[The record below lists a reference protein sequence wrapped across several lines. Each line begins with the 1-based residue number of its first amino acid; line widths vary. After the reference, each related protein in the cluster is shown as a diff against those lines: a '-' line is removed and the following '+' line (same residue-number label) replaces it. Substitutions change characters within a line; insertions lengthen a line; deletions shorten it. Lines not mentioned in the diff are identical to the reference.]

1 MNNTSPPPRLGLSGR
16 LAAAFQSNPLTPVLA
31 IMGLLLGMVAVLI
44 TPREEEPQIDVTMA
58 NVFVPFVGASA
69 RDVEQLVST
78 PLEQKLSEIEGI
90 KHVYSTSRPGMAI
103 LTVEYTVG
111 IERQP
116 AIVRLYNQ
124 VYSNQDWLPPGMGV
138 GQPLIKPKGID
149 DVPVMSLTLWTE
161 DAQRGATG
169 LAEVAHTLETEIKR
183 IEGTRDVYT
192 IGAPDRVVAV
202 TLDPAK
208 LAAYNLTVSDLSS
221 ALQAANAVRQV
232 GERVGADGAVP
243 VTAGAFLVDADA
255 VSDLVIGLADGR
267 PLRLGDV
274 AEVHAGADIA
284 TRYAWHG
291 APPNR
296 AGPKSG
302 LAPAV
307 TIAVAKKPG
316 SNAADITR
324 AITAR
329 VEQLKGELIPAG
341 VNVTITRD
349 YGQTATDKAMKLIE
363 KLIFATS
370 SVVLL
375 VLFALGWREA
385 IVVGSA
391 VVLTLA
397 LTLFASWAMGF
408 TLNRVSLFALIFSI
422 GILVDDAIVIVEN
435 IHRHMARGGKSLREA
450 IPPAV
455 DEVGGPTILATFT
468 VIAALM
474 PMAFVTGLMGPYM
487 RPIPINASVGMLLS
501 LAIALIV
508 TPWLSLK
515 LLGRHHH
522 PEHAQVGVDA
532 AAGAIAGAKL
542 DAAEVVE
549 ETRLHRLFGKV
560 MRPFVDRQRGGRRR
574 LWLFGGMIGLV
585 GLAASLAVF
594 QLVVLKML
602 PFDNKSELQVVVDL
616 PEGRTLEDTNALLVD
631 LAAVVE
637 RVPEVLDYQ
646 GYAGTSAP
654 MNFNGLVRQYFLRS
668 GSNVGDLQVNLIDKH
683 KRKRQSHEIARALR
697 PALAAIGVRHG
708 ASVKVIEVPPGPP
721 VLSPIVAEVY
731 GPDYARTRQLALQL
745 EKRFQSTEGIV
756 DIDTSVESN
765 APRETVVVD
774 RARAA
779 RLGVPQS
786 AIADALAAA
795 VSGLDATYIHDGTSK
810 YPRPVRLR
818 LAAAEQADIARVLDV
833 RVRGGQGQLV
843 PLSELVSIKRSP
855 WDGAILHKDLL
866 PVAYVTG
873 DEASSTDSPLYGMFN
888 LVGQVNDNLIGG
900 QKVSQ
905 TFIAQPQDTSNFAI
919 KWDGEWQITYETF
932 RDMGIA
938 YAAGMVLIY
947 LLVVAQFRSYL
958 VPLVIMAPIPLTVIG
973 VMPGHALLGAQFT
986 ATSMI
991 GMIALAGIIVRN
1003 SILLV
1008 DFINQSV
1015 AEGSALDD
1023 AVIEACAVRAKPIV
1037 LTGVA
1042 AMMGAF
1048 FILDDPIFNGLAIS
1062 LIFGILVS
1070 TVLTLVVIPLLYFTL
1085 LTFQAGR
1092 EDQAGRDGKAGRG
1105 PEAHAA

>member
-1 MNNTSPPPRLGLSGR
+1 MADGARLGLSGR
-16 LAAAFQSNPLTPVLA
+16 IAAAFQSNPLTPILA
-31 IMGLLLGMVAVLI
+31 ILGLLLGLVAVLI

-58 NVFVPFVGASA
+58 NVFVPFAGASA

-90 KHVYSTSRPGMAI
+90 KHIYSISRPGMAV

-124 VYSNQDWLPPGMGV
+124 VFSNLDWMPPGVGV

-149 DVPVMSLTLWTE
+149 DVPVMSLTLWT
-161 DAQRGATG
+161 DDPQRGATE
-169 LAEVAHTLETEIKR
+169 LAEVAHTLETELKR
-183 IEGTRDVYT
+183 IAGTRDVYT

-202 TLDPAK
+202 TLDPAR
-208 LAAYNLTVSDLSS
+208 LAAYGLAVSDLSQ

-232 GERVGADGAVP
+232 GERVGPQGAVP
-243 VTAGAFLVDADA
+243 LTAGRFLVNADDVA
-255 VSDLVIGLADGR
+255 GLVIGLDGGR
-267 PLRLGDV
+267 PLHLADV
-274 AEVHAGADIA
+274 ADVHAGADVA
-284 TRYAWHG
+284 ARYAWHG
-291 APPNR
+291 AP
-296 AGPKSG
+296 AGRDGPASG
-302 LAPAV
+302 MAPAV

-324 AITAR
+324 AVAER
-329 VEQLKGELIPAG
+329 VEQLKGELIPEG
-341 VNVTITRD
+341 VHLTITRD
-349 YGQTATDKAMKLIE
+349 YGRTATDKAQKLIQ
-363 KLIFATS
+363 KLVFATG

-375 VLFALGWREA
+375 VLFTLGWREA

-397 LTLFASWAMGF
+397 ITLFASMAMGF

-422 GILVDDAIVIVEN
+422 GILVDDAIVVVEN
-435 IHRHMARGGKSLREA
+435 IHRHMSQGGKSLREA

-474 PMAFVTGLMGPYM
+474 PMAFVSGLMGPYM

-515 LLGRHHH
+515 LLSRRVPTEAGRAH
-522 PEHAQVGVDA
+522 EAQTDS
-532 AAGAIAGAKL
+532 
-542 DAAEVVE
+542 
-549 ETRLHRLFGKV
+549 RLHRLFGRV
-560 MRPFVDRQRGGRRR
+560 MRPFLTDRTGGRRR
-574 LWLFGGMIGLV
+574 LWLFGGMAGLV
-585 GLAASLAVF
+585 VLAASLAVF

-602 PFDNKSELQVVVDL
+602 PLDNKSELQVVVDL
-616 PEGRTLEDTNALLVD
+616 PEGRTLEDTNALLTE
-631 LAAVVE
+631 LAAVIDT
-637 RVPEVLDYQ
+637 VPEVLDYQ
-646 GYAGTSAP
+646 GYAGTAAP
-654 MNFNGLVRQYFLRS
+654 INFNGLVRQYFLRS
-668 GSNVGDLQVNLIDKH
+668 GSNVGDLQVNLVDKH
-683 KRKRQSHEIARALR
+683 QRDRQSHEIARALR
-697 PALAAIGVRHG
+697 PRLAAVGERHG
-708 ASVKVIEVPPGPP
+708 ASVKVVEVPPGPP
-721 VLSPIVAEVY
+721 VLSPVVAELY
-731 GPDYARTRQLALQL
+731 GPDYARSRTLAREL
-745 EKRFQSTEGIV
+745 EKRFRKTAGIV
-756 DIDTSVESN
+756 DVDTSVEN
-765 APRETVVVD
+765 PARREILVVD

-779 RLGVPQS
+779 RLGAPQS
-786 AIADALAAA
+786 AITDALAAA
-795 VSGLDATYIHDGTSK
+795 VSGLDATYVHDGASK

-818 LAAAEQADIARVLDV
+818 LPASEQAGIDRLLAL
-833 RVRGGQGQLV
+833 RVRGGSGQLV
-843 PLSELVSIKRSP
+843 PLSELVTVQDAS
-855 WDGAILHKDLL
+855 WDGAIHHKDLL
-866 PVAYVTG
+866 PVVYVTG
-873 DEASSTDSPLYGMFN
+873 DEAGRLDSPLYGMFD
-888 LVGQVNDNLIGG
+888 LVGQLRHASVGG
-900 QKVSQ
+900 QQLGQ
-905 TFIAQPQDTSNFAI
+905 TFIAQPRDTSDFAV

-1008 DFINQSV
+1008 DFINQAIAAGHR
-1015 AEGSALDD
+1015 AED
-1023 AVIEACAVRAKPIV
+1023 AVVEACAVRAKPIV

-1042 AMMGAF
+1042 AMLGAF
-1048 FILDDPIFNGLAIS
+1048 FILDDPIFNGLAVS

-1070 TVLTLVVIPLLYFTL
+1070 TVLTLVVIPLLYYVL
-1085 LTFQAGR
+1085 LA
-1092 EDQAGRDGKAGRG
+1092 AKAHR
-1105 PEAHAA
+1105 AAAA

>member
-1 MNNTSPPPRLGLSGR
+1 ARFGLSGR
-16 LAAAFQSNPLTPVLA
+16 LAAAFQSNPLTPILA
-31 IMGLLLGMVAVLI
+31 LLGLLLGLVAVMI

-58 NVFVPFVGASA
+58 NVFVPFAGASS

-78 PLEQKLSEIEGI
+78 PLEQKLSEIEGV
-90 KHVYSTSRPGMAI
+90 KHVYSTSRPGMAV

-111 IERQP
+111 VERQP

-138 GQPLIKPKGID
+138 GQPMIKPKGID
-149 DVPVMSLTLWTE
+149 DVPVMALTLWT
-161 DAQRGATG
+161 DDPARGATE
-169 LAEVAHTLETEIKR
+169 LAEVAHTLETELKR
-183 IEGTRDVYT
+183 INGTRDVYT

-202 TLDPAK
+202 TLDSAR
-208 LAAYNLTVSDLSS
+208 LAAYNLTVADLAQS
-221 ALQAANAVRQV
+221 LQAANAVRQA
-232 GERVGADGAVP
+232 GERVGGNGAVP
-243 VTAGAFLVDADA
+243 VTAGTFLVDVDT
-255 VSDLVIGLADGR
+255 VSSLVIGLSNGR
-267 PLRLGDV
+267 PLRLSDV
-274 AEVHAGADIA
+274 ADVRAGADIA

-291 APPNR
+291 APPGR
-296 AGPKSG
+296 SGPANG

-307 TIAVAKKPG
+307 TIAIAKKPG
-316 SNAADITR
+316 SNAADITGAVSR
-324 AITAR
+324 RLA
-329 VEQLKGELIPAG
+329 QLEGELIPEG
-341 VNVTITRD
+341 VHVVITRD
-349 YGQTATDKAMKLIE
+349 YGQTATDKALKLIQ
-363 KLIFATS
+363 KLVFATA

-385 IVVGSA
+385 VVVGSA

-397 LTLFASWAMGF
+397 ITLFASWAMGF

-474 PMAFVTGLMGPYM
+474 PMAFVSGLMGPYM

-501 LAIALIV
+501 LAIALVV

-515 LLGRHHH
+515 LLSRH
-522 PEHAQVGVDA
+522 G
-532 AAGAIAGAKL
+532 AGEPASAHTADGPN
-542 DAAEVVE
+542 AAEE
-549 ETRLHRLFGKV
+549 KQASRLHRLFDKV
-560 MRPFVDRQRGGRRR
+560 MRPFLDPERGSRRR
-574 LWLFGGMIGLV
+574 KFFFGGVIGLV
-585 GLAASLAVF
+585 VLAASLAAL

-616 PEGRTLEDTNALLVD
+616 PEGRTLEDTNALLTE
-631 LAAVVE
+631 LATTLDA
-637 RVPEVLDYQ
+637 VPEVLHYQ

-668 GSNVGDLQVNLIDKH
+668 GSNVGDLQVNLVDKH
-683 KRKRQSHEIARALR
+683 ERDRQSHDIARALR
-697 PALAAIGVRHG
+697 PMLAAIGKRHH
-708 ASVKVIEVPPGPP
+708 ASVKVVEVPPGPP
-721 VLSPIVAEVY
+721 VLSPLVAELY
-731 GPDYARTRQLALQL
+731 GPDYARSRELALVL
-745 EKRFQSTEGIV
+745 EKRFAQTEGIV
-756 DIDTSVESN
+756 DIDTSVESD
-765 APRETVVVD
+765 ATRETIVLD

-779 RLGVPQS
+779 RLGVSQT
-786 AIADALAAA
+786 AIADAIAAA
-795 VSGLDATYIHDGTSK
+795 VGGLDATYMHDGTSK

-818 LAAAEQADIARVLDV
+818 LPASDQAGIERLLALH
-833 RVRGGQGQLV
+833 VRGGENQLV
-843 PLSELVSIKRSP
+843 PLSELVTVQRSA
-855 WDGAILHKDLL
+855 WDGAIHHKDLL
-866 PVAYVTG
+866 PVVYVTA
-873 DEASSTDSPLYGMFN
+873 DEASSIDSPLYGMFD
-888 LVGQVNDNLIGG
+888 LVGQLNDDTVGG
-900 QKVSQ
+900 HRIAQ
-905 TFIAQPQDTSNFAI
+905 TFIAQPEDTSDFAI

-1008 DFINQSV
+1008 DFINQ
-1015 AEGSALDD
+1015 AIGEGRSPED
-1023 AVIEACAVRAKPIV
+1023 AVV
-1037 LTGVA
+1037 
-1042 AMMGAF
+1042 
-1048 FILDDPIFNGLAIS
+1048 
-1062 LIFGILVS
+1062 
-1070 TVLTLVVIPLLYFTL
+1070 
-1085 LTFQAGR
+1085 
-1092 EDQAGRDGKAGRG
+1092 
-1105 PEAHAA
+1105 

>member
-1 MNNTSPPPRLGLSGR
+1 MSDAAPVARLGLSGR

-31 IMGLLLGMVAVLI
+31 IMGLLLGLVAVLI

-90 KHVYSTSRPGMAI
+90 KHVYSTSRPGMAV
-103 LTVEYTVG
+103 LTVEFTVG

-124 VYSNQDWLPPGMGV
+124 VFSNQDWLPAGVGV

-149 DVPVMSLTLWTE
+149 DVPVMSVTLWT
-161 DAQRGATG
+161 DDPQRGATE

-183 IEGTRDVYT
+183 VSGTRDVYT
-192 IGAPDRVVAV
+192 IGAPERVVAV
-202 TLDPAK
+202 TLDPTR
-208 LAAYNLTVSDLSS
+208 LAAYGLTVSDLSQ

-232 GERVGADGAVP
+232 GERVGAQGAVP
-243 VTAGAFLVDADA
+243 VTAGQFLVDADA
-255 VSDLVIGLADGR
+255 VADLVIGLDGGR
-267 PLRLGDV
+267 PLRVADV
-274 AEVHAGADIA
+274 AEVRAGADVA

-291 APPNR
+291 APPGR
-296 AGPKSG
+296 AGPASG

-316 SNAADITR
+316 SNAADITG
-324 AITAR
+324 AITRR
-329 VEQLKGELIPAG
+329 VEQLKGELIPDG
-341 VNVTITRD
+341 INVTITRD
-349 YGQTATDKAMKLIE
+349 YGQTATDKAMKLIQ
-363 KLIFATS
+363 KLVFATG

-397 LTLFASWAMGF
+397 VTLFASWAMGF

-422 GILVDDAIVIVEN
+422 GILVDDAIVVVEN
-435 IHRHMARGGKSLREA
+435 IHRHMARGGMTLRQA

-515 LLGRHHH
+515 LLARHHAPAPADDSH
-522 PEHAQVGVDA
+522 HGPGEA
-532 AAGAIAGAKL
+532 AK
-542 DAAEVVE
+542 
-549 ETRLHRLFGKV
+549 ETRLHRWFGKI
-560 MRPFVDRQRGGRRR
+560 MRPFLEPRRGGRRR
-574 LWLFGGMIGLV
+574 LWLFGGMAGLV
-585 GLAASLAVF
+585 VLAASLAVV

-616 PEGRTLEDTNALLVD
+616 PEGRTLEDTNALLTELASVVD
-631 LAAVVE
+631 

-668 GSNVGDLQVNLIDKH
+668 GSNVGDLQVNLVDKH
-683 KRKRQSHEIARALR
+683 ERDRQSHEIARALR
-697 PALAAIGVRHG
+697 PQLDAVGQRHG
-708 ASVKVIEVPPGPP
+708 ASVKVVEVPPGPP
-721 VLSPIVAEVY
+721 VLSPVVAELY
-731 GPDYARTRQLALQL
+731 GPDYERSRELALEL
-745 EKRFQSTEGIV
+745 EQRFHATDGIV
-756 DIDTSVESN
+756 DIDTSVESG
-765 APRETVVVD
+765 APRETLVVD

-795 VSGLDATYIHDGTSK
+795 VSGLDVTYVHDGASK

-818 LAAAEQADIARVLDV
+818 LPAAEQADIQRLLAL
-833 RVRGGQGQLV
+833 RVRGGEGQLV
-843 PLSELVSIKRSP
+843 PLSELVTVRGSA
-855 WDGAILHKDLL
+855 WDGAIHHKDLL
-866 PVAYVTG
+866 PVVYVTG
-873 DEASSTDSPLYGMFN
+873 DEASDIDSPLYGMFD
-888 LVGQVNDNLIGG
+888 LVGQLNDATVGG
-900 QKVSQ
+900 QKIAQ
-905 TFIAQPQDTSNFAI
+905 TFIAQPEDTSDFAI

-1015 AEGSALDD
+1015 DEGLALDD

-1037 LTGVA
+1037 LTGAA

-1085 LTFQAGR
+1085 LRWRPA
-1092 EDQAGRDGKAGRG
+1092 KA
-1105 PEAHAA
+1105 AA

>member
-1 MNNTSPPPRLGLSGR
+1 MSDERPRLGLSGR
-16 LAAAFQSNPLTPVLA
+16 IAALFLTNPLTPLIA
-31 IMGLLLGMVAVLI
+31 IMGLLLGLVAVLV

-58 NVFVPFVGASA
+58 NVFVPFPGASA

-90 KHVYSTSRPGMAI
+90 KHVYSISRPGMAV

-111 IERQP
+111 VQRQP
-116 AIVRLYNQ
+116 ALVRLYNQ
-124 VYSNQDWLPPGMGV
+124 VFSNQDWLPAGVGV

-149 DVPVMSLTLWTE
+149 DVPVMSLTLWSDDPLKSANE
-161 DAQRGATG
+161 
-169 LAEVAHTLETEIKR
+169 LAEVAHTLETELKR
-183 IEGTRDVYT
+183 IPGTRDVYT
-192 IGAPDRVVAV
+192 IGAPDRVVSV

-208 LAAYNLTVSDLSS
+208 LATYGLTVSDLAQ
-221 ALQAANAVRQV
+221 ALQSANVVRQV
-232 GERVGADGAVP
+232 GERVGGDSAVP
-243 VTAGAFLVDADA
+243 VTAGTFLIDADA
-255 VSDLVIGLADGR
+255 VRDLVIGLAGGK
-267 PLRLGDV
+267 PLRLSDV
-274 AEVHAGADIA
+274 AQVQAGADVA

-291 APPNR
+291 APPGR
-296 AGPKSG
+296 AGPALG
-302 LAPAV
+302 IAPAV
-307 TIAVAKKPG
+307 TIALAKKPG
-316 SNAADITR
+316 ANAADITGAVAR
-324 AITAR
+324 RIT
-329 VEQLKGELIPAG
+329 QLQGEIIPEG
-341 VNVTITRD
+341 VHVTVTRD
-349 YGQTATDKAMKLIE
+349 YGQTATDKAFKLIE
-363 KLIFATS
+363 KLVFATS

-474 PMAFVTGLMGPYM
+474 PMAFVSGLMGPYM

-501 LAIALIV
+501 LAIALVV
-508 TPWLSLK
+508 TPWLSLR
-515 LLGRHHH
+515 LLARHA
-522 PEHAQVGVDA
+522 P
-532 AAGAIAGAKL
+532 AAGP
-542 DAAEVVE
+542 AEGDVPAQGE
-549 ETRLHRLFGKV
+549 ALPESRLHRGFGRL
-560 MRPFVDRQRGGRRR
+560 MRPFLDPESGKRRR
-574 LWLFGGMIGLV
+574 LWLFGGIVVLV
-585 GLAASLAVF
+585 VLAASLAVA

-602 PFDNKSELQVVVDL
+602 PFDNKSELQVVVDT
-616 PEGRTLEDTNALLVD
+616 PEGRTLEDTNALLVE
-631 LAAVVE
+631 LAGVVDT
-637 RVPEVLDYQ
+637 VPEVLSYE
-646 GYAGTSAP
+646 GYAGTAAP
-654 MNFNGLVRQYFLRS
+654 INFNGLVRQYFLRS
-668 GSNVGDLQVNLIDKH
+668 GSNVGDLQVNLVDKH
-683 KRKRQSHEIARALR
+683 LRKRQSHEIARALR
-697 PALAAIGVRHG
+697 PRLAAIGRRHG
-708 ASVKVIEVPPGPP
+708 ASVKVVEVPPGPP
-721 VLSPIVAEVY
+721 VLSPLVAEIY
-731 GPDYARTRQLALQL
+731 GPDYARSRAVARAMEQ
-745 EKRFQSTEGIV
+745 RFRATKDIV
-756 DIDTSVESN
+756 DIDSSVESD
-765 APRETVVVD
+765 APREVVVMD
-774 RARAA
+774 RVRAA

-786 AIADALAAA
+786 AISDALAAA
-795 VSGLDATYIHDGTSK
+795 VSGLDATYLHDGASK

-818 LAAAEQADIARVLDV
+818 LSAADQATTERLLALQ
-833 RVRGGQGQLV
+833 VRGGQGQLV
-843 PLSELVSIKRSP
+843 PLSELVQVQRAS
-855 WDGAILHKDLL
+855 WDGAIHHKDLL
-866 PVAYVTG
+866 PVVYVTG
-873 DEASSTDSPLYGMFN
+873 DESGKLDSPLYGMFD
-888 LVGQVNDNLIGG
+888 LVGQVKRNLVGG
-900 QKVSQ
+900 QKLGQ
-905 TFIAQPQDTSNFAI
+905 TFIAQPADTSQFAI

-1008 DFINQSV
+1008 DFINHAMTQGRTPE
-1015 AEGSALDD
+1015 A

-1042 AMMGAF
+1042 AMLGAF
-1048 FILDDPIFNGLAIS
+1048 FILDDPIFNGLAVS

-1070 TVLTLVVIPLLYFTL
+1070 TVLTLVVIPLLYYTL
-1085 LTFQAGR
+1085 LRWKGAH
-1092 EDQAGRDGKAGRG
+1092 EE
-1105 PEAHAA
+1105 EAAA